1 MTSTASKTLSLLILL
16 LLGLIWGSGYS
27 LARYAT
33 THGVPPLGYAF
44 WQSLGPAIFL
54 TLLALFQRTPL
65 SLGVSNIRFYFVCG
79 LLGIALPNSNMYF
92 AVQHIPAGLL
102 AVLVNTVPIITY
114 VLAFIFAE
122 ERFSWARFAGVLL
135 AIVGIMLIII
145 PETSLGGAQMT
156 PWVLVT
162 LISPICFALTAI
174 YASKNRPV
182 AASSLTLSAGML
194 ISSTILLTP
203 VVIATHN
210 FYSLMPPY
218 NMADFVVVLEMVLS
232 SIGYVLLFK
241 LLKMAGAVYY
251 SLVGGVVA
259 LTGLFWGW
267 LIFNETLN
275 RFTALAV
282 LCILLGIL
290 LVTLWQRR
298 SVD

>member
-1 MTSTASKTLSLLILL
+1 MTTTASKTLSLLILL

-54 TLLALFQRTPL
+54 ALLTLFQRTRLGL
-65 SLGVSNIRFYFVCG
+65 SASNIRFYFVCG

-122 ERFSWARFAGVLL
+122 ERFSWVRFTGVLI
-135 AIVGIMLIII
+135 AIIGIMLIVI
-145 PETSLGGAQMT
+145 PKTSLAGAAMT

-174 YASKNRPV
+174 YVSKNRP
-182 AASSLTLSAGML
+182 AGLTSLSLSAGML
-194 ISSTILLTP
+194 IGSTILLTP
-203 VVIATHN
+203 VVISTHN
-210 FYSLMPPY
+210 FYSLTPPY

-232 SIGYVLLFK
+232 SIGYVLLFQ

-251 SLVGGVVA
+251 SMVGGVVA

-267 LIFNETLN
+267 VIFDETLN
-275 RFTALAV
+275 RFTGLAV